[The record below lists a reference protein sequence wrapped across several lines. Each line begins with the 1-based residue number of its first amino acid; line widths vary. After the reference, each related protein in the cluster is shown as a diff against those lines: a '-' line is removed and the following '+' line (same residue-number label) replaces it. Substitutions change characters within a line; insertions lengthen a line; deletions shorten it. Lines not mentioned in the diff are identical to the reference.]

1 MSPEVRAAI
10 EENKALIE
18 AEDWEILCERL
29 GETQALSTIGGI
41 SQALLDAG
49 VDPLENNKKI
59 PPHFFAAL
67 PITSYKVP
75 EGIKVIG
82 KGAFALCEDLREV
95 ILPRTIKI
103 IQREAFLQARKLRT
117 IIFQGT
123 ADEWRDII
131 KGSLWWTGTGDL
143 IVKCLG
149 GENID

>member
-18 AEDWEILCERL
+18 AEDWKTLYRIL
-29 GETQALSTIGGI
+29 GKKQSLSTIGEL
-41 SQALLDAG
+41 SQILLDAG
-49 VDPLENNKKI
+49 VDPLEGSKEI
-59 PPHFFAAL
+59 PQYFFATL
-67 PITSYKVP
+67 PITSYRIP
-75 EGIKVIG
+75 DGIEIIG
-82 KGAFALCEDLREV
+82 KGAFSLCENLREV

-123 ADEWRDII
+123 TNEWEDII
-131 KGSLWWTGTGDL
+131 KGPLWWARTGNVV
-143 IVKCLG
+143 VKCLG